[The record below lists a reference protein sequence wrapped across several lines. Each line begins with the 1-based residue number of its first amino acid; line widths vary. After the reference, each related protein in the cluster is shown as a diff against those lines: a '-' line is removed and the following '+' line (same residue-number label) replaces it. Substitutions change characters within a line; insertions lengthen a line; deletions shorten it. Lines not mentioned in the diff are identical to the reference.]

1 MSSSTSGRGPG
12 TPPPPPP
19 SDVRGEGRTS
29 TMRRSLAERLGGSSD
44 GDATERVTTRSA
56 PSAPSAAAP
65 SAGPTTASRPRPA
78 PSAASPAAARA
89 PRPPAPGP
97 RRVRL
102 SVSRVDPWSAMK
114 LSFLLSVALGVMIV
128 VAAAVVWFV
137 LDSMQVFSDV
147 EELLVSIGSENFLQ
161 LMDYLEFDRVMSFA
175 TIVGVVDILLL
186 TALGTIGAFLYNI
199 VAALVGGL
207 HMTLTDD

>member
-44 GDATERVTTRSA
+44 GDATERVATRSA
-56 PSAPSAAAP
+56 PSAPSAPAP
-65 SAGPTTASRPRPA
+65 SAGAATASRPA

>member
-44 GDATERVTTRSA
+44 GDATERVATRSA

-65 SAGPTTASRPRPA
+65 SAGPATASRPRPA

>member
-1 MSSSTSGRGPG
+1 
-12 TPPPPPP
+12 
-19 SDVRGEGRTS
+19 
-29 TMRRSLAERLGGSSD
+29 MR
-44 GDATERVTTRSA
+44 DAA
-56 PSAPSAAAP
+56 
-65 SAGPTTASRPRPA
+65 
-78 PSAASPAAARA
+78 
-89 PRPPAPGP
+89 P

-102 SVSRVDPWSAMK
+102 SLSRVDPWSAMK

-137 LDSMQVFSDV
+137 LDSMQVFAKV

-161 LMDYLEFDRVMSFA
+161 LMEYVQFDRVMSFA
-175 TIVGVVDILLL
+175 TIVGVVDVLLL

-207 HMTLTDD
+207 HVTLTDD

>member
-1 MSSSTSGRGPG
+1 
-12 TPPPPPP
+12 
-19 SDVRGEGRTS
+19 
-29 TMRRSLAERLGGSSD
+29 MRRSLAERLGGAAEGSSAVP
-44 GDATERVTTRSA
+44 ATERVTTRPGTSA
-56 PSAPSAAAP
+56 PSAGSAPAAP
-65 SAGPTTASRPRPA
+65 SRPGPA
-78 PSAASPAAARA
+78 PSAASPSAARA
-89 PRPPAPGP
+89 PRPAASRPAAPGP

-137 LDSMQVFSDV
+137 LDSMRVFSDV